1 MKAVNLIPADQK
13 AGRPAGRSGI
23 APYALLGVLAMLLVM
38 SAVYV
43 LAGRSVQDKQ
53 NELAQVTAQ
62 ADATE
67 AKAASY
73 KDYTE
78 FASMRKARVETVQSL
93 ANSRYDWGHALNEVA
108 RILPAGT
115 WITSLRATVSPSVNV
130 EGTPDSLR
138 GSIAVPAIE
147 LAGCA
152 KSHTGVAGSIS
163 ALRRM
168 SGVQRVSLTNSQ
180 KAEVGAGNTGTR
192 SDGTGCGT
200 RPQFSLTVFLEQTA
214 SVAGSS
220 TAPGGTTP

>member
-13 AGRPAGRSGI
+13 AARPAGRSGI
-23 APYALLGVLAMLLVM
+23 APYALLGALAMLLVM

-43 LAGRSVQDKQ
+43 LVGRSVQDKQ

-67 AKAASY
+67 AKAAGF
-73 KDYTE
+73 KDYTD

-93 ANSRYDWGHALNEVA
+93 ANSRYDWGHALHEVA
-108 RILPAGT
+108 RILPDGT
-115 WITSLRATVSPSVNV
+115 WITSLRATVSPTVSV
-130 EGTPDSLR
+130 EGTADALR

-152 KSHTGVAGSIS
+152 KSHTGVASTIS

-168 SGVQRVSLTNSQ
+168 SGVQRVSLTNSE
-180 KAEVGAGNTGTR
+180 KSETGGGDTGTR
-192 SDGTGCGT
+192 SSGTDCGS

-220 TAPGGTTP
+220 TASGGTTP